1 MSAIEFL
8 TKAIEFDVAGRRSE
22 ALKLYR
28 SGINELLQTCKC
40 KYIQTVAGFS
50 CINLVAFSPAETDE
64 SRKQHYRT
72 KINEYMVRAEQL
84 KRLLPNVQ
92 GTVIDKIF
100 IMEGDTGKSY
110 ESVFGKYL
118 DDGVTEVQL
127 DEPYLREHYQLTNL
141 VRFCELLVVKC
152 RNLKLISVT
161 TSMKDETPAG
171 EQNKRDHI
179 TAIEDLTKSLRSVR
193 QIKLEIRYSENL
205 HDRQIM

>member
-1 MSAIEFL
+1 MF
-8 TKAIEFDVAGRRSE
+8 
-22 ALKLYR
+22 
-28 SGINELLQTCKC
+28 
-40 KYIQTVAGFS
+40 
-50 CINLVAFSPAETDE
+50 
-64 SRKQHYRT
+64 
-72 KINEYMVRAEQL
+72 RAEQL

-118 DDGVTEVQL
+118 DDDVTEVQL
-127 DEPYLREHYQLTNL
+127 DEPYLRDHYQLTNL

-161 TSMKDETPAG
+161 TSQKDDDPSKASAH
-171 EQNKRDHI
+171 QA
-179 TAIEDLTKSLRSVR
+179 AIDDLASSLKSVK

-205 HDRQIM
+205 HDRQIMYTTIKCVMLFNHLKKSLLIFPQPQQRIRH